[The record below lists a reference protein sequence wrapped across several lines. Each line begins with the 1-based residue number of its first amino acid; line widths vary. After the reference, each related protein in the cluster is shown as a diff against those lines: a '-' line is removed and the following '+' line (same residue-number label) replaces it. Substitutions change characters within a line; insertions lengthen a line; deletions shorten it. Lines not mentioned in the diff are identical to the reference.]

1 MWPLIRPLL
10 FSLDAERAHHL
21 SMQIFA
27 GAMRVGPLRRLTE
40 RLFRADDPRLHVRRF
55 GIDFPTPVGLAA
67 GFDKNAEYFDALSA
81 LGFGFIEVGTLT
93 AQAQSGN
100 PRPRLFRLPADRAL
114 LNRMGFNNKG
124 SAAAAEA
131 LARRK
136 ELRPLFP
143 VLGVNIGRSKV
154 VSNEEAVGDYL
165 TSFER
170 LFPFGRYFVVN
181 VSSPNTPGLR
191 ELQQRG
197 PLTALLRALT
207 EKNGELAARHG
218 VEPRPILLKIAP
230 DLGDD
235 QITDIVEMTREMPIA
250 GLVATNT
257 TVSRDRLRT
266 PARRV
271 AALGPGGVSGAPL
284 TERTRRFVLDL
295 YRRTQGRLPII
306 GVGGIMSG
314 EDAWQMIRA
323 GASLV
328 QVYTGFV
335 YGGPGFVKSIHR
347 HLLRRLAQSGKH
359 SLDEVVGSALSEAA
373 KREEW
378 IM

>member
-1 MWPLIRPLL
+1 MWPLVRPLL

-21 SMQIFA
+21 SMRLFA
-27 GAMRVGPLRRLTE
+27 GALRVAPLRRLTA
-40 RLFRADDPRLHVRRF
+40 RLFRTDDPRLRVRRF

-67 GFDKNAEYFDALSA
+67 GFDKDAEYFDALHA

-93 AQAQSGN
+93 AQAQPGN

-114 LNRMGFNNKG
+114 VNRMGFNNKG
-124 SAAAAEA
+124 AAAAAEA
-131 LARRK
+131 LARRRV
-136 ELRPLFP
+136 EPI
-143 VLGVNIGRSKV
+143 LGVNIGKSKV
-154 VSNEEAVGDYL
+154 VPNDEAVGDYL

-191 ELQQRG
+191 ELQERG

-207 EKNGELAARHG
+207 DRNGELAARQG
-218 VEPRPILLKIAP
+218 VQPKPILLKIAP
-230 DLGDD
+230 DLNDD
-235 QITDIVEMTREMPIA
+235 QVAAIVAMTGEVPIA

-257 TVSRDRLRT
+257 TVSRDGLRT
-266 PARRV
+266 AAAR
-271 AALGPGGVSGAPL
+271 AAAVGAGGLSGAPL
-284 TERTRRFVLDL
+284 TCRSRRLVANL
-295 YRRTQGRLPII
+295 YRRTGGRLPIV

-335 YGGPGFVKSIHR
+335 YGGPGFVKAVHR
-347 HLLRRLAQSGKH
+347 HLLRRLARSGKH
-359 SLDEVVGSALSEAA
+359 SLDEVVGEASGL
-373 KREEW
+373 
-378 IM
+378 

>member
-10 FSLDAERAHHL
+10 FTLDAERAHHL
-21 SMQIFA
+21 SMRLFA
-27 GAMRVGPLRRLTE
+27 GAMRVPPLRRLTE
-40 RLFRADDPRLHVRRF
+40 RLFRTDDPRLCVRRF

-67 GFDKNAEYFDALSA
+67 GLDKDAEYFDALHA

-93 AQAQSGN
+93 GQPQPGN

-114 LNRMGFNNKG
+114 VNRLGFNNKG

-131 LARRK
+131 LARRRV
-136 ELRPLFP
+136 EP
-143 VLGVNIGRSKV
+143 VLGVNIGKSKV
-154 VSNEEAVGDYL
+154 VPNEEAVGDYL

-191 ELQQRG
+191 ELQERG
-197 PLTALLRALT
+197 PLTTLLRALT
-207 EKNGELAARHG
+207 DKNRELAVRNG
-218 VEPRPILLKIAP
+218 VEPKPILLKIAP
-230 DLGDD
+230 DLNEPQVGA
-235 QITDIVEMTREMPIA
+235 IVEMTREVPVA

-257 TVSRDRLRT
+257 TISRDGLRT
-266 PARRV
+266 PPARV
-271 AALGPGGVSGAPL
+271 AAVGAGGLSGAPL
-284 TERTRRFVLDL
+284 TERSRRMVADL
-295 YRRTQGRLPII
+295 YRRTGRRLPII

-347 HLLRRLAQSGKH
+347 HLLRRLAESGK
-359 SLDEVVGSALSEAA
+359 SSIDEVVGEAV
-373 KREEW
+373 
-378 IM
+378 